1 MINDKF
7 NPYVYIVACVYIEYV
22 WLPKGKSPDPLG
34 IPFAPICHYLA
45 TSCLT
50 DSNEGLPSSK
60 RRGSSTPVAEAI
72 WGQGRL
78 QIWWS
83 SSLESSQI
91 FVEILQAMDLVEVVA
106 LWTTGVMIPKMD
118 IWTPVVH
125 HSNTSNTSNQVVTYY
140 ILLWL
145 PNVVN

>member
-1 MINDKF
+1 MRYRRERERIDKKERKTDRYIDRQIDMINDKF

-72 WGQGRL
+72 
-78 QIWWS
+78 
-83 SSLESSQI
+83 
-91 FVEILQAMDLVEVVA
+91 
-106 LWTTGVMIPKMD
+106 
-118 IWTPVVH
+118 
-125 HSNTSNTSNQVVTYY
+125 
-140 ILLWL
+140 
-145 PNVVN
+145 